1 MKFNEIVS
9 SPVDQHHCVNVEH
22 NGKKFKL
29 CVSTRDG
36 IVKDDYK
43 SVSTENGTYFSL
55 SDATRKKHF
64 KELKQYVEAFLRVKE
79 VTCDKIIEDID
90 KYKIQLADNKKISA
104 TRFQAMQEA
113 IYGCKVVVRRIFGEK
128 QKVENAIVK

>member
-1 MKFNEIVS
+1 MKFTEIVS

-22 NGKKFKL
+22 NGKKFRL
-29 CVSTRDG
+29 CVSTIDG

-43 SVSTENGTYFSL
+43 SVSTEIGTYFSL

-64 KELKQYVEAFLRVKE
+64 TALKQYVEASLRAKSI
-79 VTCDKIIEDID
+79 TCEKIIDDFD

-113 IYGCKVVVRRIFGEK
+113 IYGCKVIVRRIFGEK